1 MKKNILILFGG
12 KSTEHDISIIST
24 FYVNKFVDEYLYNVY
39 LVYIDKCGNFN
50 YLKNVKTLNDFIN
63 TKKIIRVNLVG
74 KSLYENKDKKL
85 KKVCDIDCVLPI
97 MHGVNGEDGS
107 VDGFLKLNNIARA
120 TPNIDVA
127 AIGMDKGTFKK
138 CVGDVACVLNCVE
151 VTNKDLYN
159 DKQIINKIKE
169 NIGFPCI
176 IKPARQGSSIGIE
189 ICENEENLLKLIK
202 KCLKFDKKL
211 IIEPKLT
218 KFREFNIAIY
228 KTSDGLKI
236 SEIEEPILKSNMLS
250 FEEKYLNFSGIGAD
264 KIKKIPPKISK
275 NLYEEIVKMA
285 SDVYECFDASGV
297 IRFDFIYNTINK
309 KLYLNEMNTIPGS
322 LALYLFAA
330 KGIGED
336 KVLNDIITYAIRQN
350 FLENAKQIDYK
361 TQVLNSTNLA
371 KFKKWCNL

>member
-1 MKKNILILFGG
+1 M
-12 KSTEHDISIIST
+12 
-24 FYVNKFVDEYLYNVY
+24 
-39 LVYIDKCGNFN
+39 
-50 YLKNVKTLNDFIN
+50 
-63 TKKIIRVNLVG
+63 
-74 KSLYENKDKKL
+74 
-85 KKVCDIDCVLPI
+85 
-97 MHGVNGEDGS
+97 
-107 VDGFLKLNNIARA
+107 
-120 TPNIDVA
+120 
-127 AIGMDKGTFKK
+127 
-138 CVGDVACVLNCVE
+138 
-151 VTNKDLYN
+151 
-159 DKQIINKIKE
+159 
-169 NIGFPCI
+169 
-176 IKPARQGSSIGIE
+176 
-189 ICENEENLLKLIK
+189 
-202 KCLKFDKKL
+202 
-211 IIEPKLT
+211 
-218 KFREFNIAIY
+218 
-228 KTSDGLKI
+228 KI

-371 KFKKWCNL
+371 KFKK